1 MSKIVM
7 LAFHRSIR
15 ANENQQKGT
24 NIHSMSEMLACGL
37 LLDCRWRAERLGE
50 GVEGGYSQR

>member
-1 MSKIVM
+1 MP
-7 LAFHRSIR
+7 AFHCSIR

-24 NIHSMSEMLACGL
+24 NIHSMSEMLASGL